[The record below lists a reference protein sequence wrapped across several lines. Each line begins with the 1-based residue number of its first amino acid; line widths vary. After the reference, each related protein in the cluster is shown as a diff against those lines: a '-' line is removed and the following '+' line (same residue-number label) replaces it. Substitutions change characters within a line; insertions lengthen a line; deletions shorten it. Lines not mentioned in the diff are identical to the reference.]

1 MGAWYRMNNKV
12 PRVLIIGYGNPLCG
26 DDGVGWLVASSV
38 EETIKRKSLCD
49 QVEIITSHQ
58 LLPEHAEDIS
68 RYDLVIFV
76 DACCD
81 KKTGVV
87 SCRQI
92 EAAQT
97 TETDSMNHQMDPAA
111 LLAYAKTLYDASPD
125 ALLYTI
131 GGSAFDFGESMTRPV
146 KHSARFVIESIIETA
161 DRICSAGDRASLC

>member
-1 MGAWYRMNNKV
+1 MNNQA

-38 EETIKRKSLCD
+38 EETLKKESYYDR
-49 QVEIITSHQ
+49 VEIITSQQ

-68 RYDLVIFV
+68 RHDMVIFV

-81 KKTGVV
+81 RKVGVV
-87 SCRQI
+87 NCHQV
-92 EAAQT
+92 EALQT
-97 TETDSMNHQMDPAA
+97 TDTEGMNHQMDPAS

-131 GGSAFDFGESMTRPV
+131 GGLAFDFGESMTRPV
-146 KHSARFVIESIIETA
+146 KHSAQFVVESIIETTGK
-161 DRICSAGDRASLC
+161 ICGAVNRVSFC